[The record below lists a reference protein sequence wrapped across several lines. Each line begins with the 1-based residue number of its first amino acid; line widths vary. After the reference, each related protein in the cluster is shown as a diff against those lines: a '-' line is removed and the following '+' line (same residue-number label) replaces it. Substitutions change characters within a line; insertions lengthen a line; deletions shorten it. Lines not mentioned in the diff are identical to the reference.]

1 MITDI
6 EVPEPLSPLPGTNID
21 TDQGL
26 LQWISS
32 IDHKQIG
39 ILYLLMALFYLL
51 VGGAMA
57 LLMRIQLMV
66 PENHFLGAFAYNQL
80 FTMHG
85 TTMIFFVLTPA
96 ILGFSVYLTPLMIGA
111 NEMAFP
117 RLNAFSLWISFFG
130 GLLLYFSYLAGGAP
144 DTGWFNY
151 APLNQAQFSKTPGVD
166 YYCIGLL
173 LTGVGSVA
181 TAANLI
187 VTVVTL
193 RVEGMKYKYL
203 PVFVWMVFI
212 NSFLILAAFPS
223 LNAALVMLL
232 IDRQLDGHFFNVNT
246 GGSALLWQHLF
257 WLFGHPEVYIVVLP
271 PFGILSEVIQVY
283 SRKPIFGY
291 PFVVGSGIAISL
303 LAFGVWVHHMFATGM
318 GNTVNS
324 FFAAS
329 SMLIGIPTGVKIFN
343 WLGTMYGGSIRFT
356 TSMLFATAFLV
367 EFTIG
372 GLSGVSFAIVPIDW
386 QLTDTY
392 YVVAHL
398 HYVFLG
404 GSLFG
409 LFAGLF
415 YWFPKMTGRMI
426 DERLG
431 NWFFWLFVLGFN
443 LTFFVQHILGAIGM
457 PRRVHTY
464 PDLPGFEPLNMI
476 SSVGALLM
484 GLSML
489 PFLYLMYTAFKR
501 GKQAPDNPWDGY
513 TLEWL
518 ATSPPQLKS
527 FSIVPPIMS
536 FRPMHDLNHPEIGD
550 HKKTE
555 DDKYGTK
562 DDDVVSGRD

>member
-6 EVPEPLSPLPGTNID
+6 RLPEPQESLPGAGVT
-21 TDQGL
+21 TSQGL

-32 IDHKQIG
+32 VDHKQIG

-57 LLMRIQLMV
+57 LLMRWQLIV
-66 PENHFLGAFAYNQL
+66 PESQFLGPDTYNQL

-111 NEMAFP
+111 NEMSFP
-117 RLNAFSLWISFFG
+117 RLNAFSLWMAFFG
-130 GLLLYFSYLAGGAP
+130 GLLLYFSFLAGGAP
-144 DTGWFNY
+144 NTGWFNY
-151 APLNQAQFSKTPGVD
+151 APLNQTQYSSTPGVD

-173 LTGVGSVA
+173 LAGIGTVS

-187 VTVVTL
+187 VTIVSL
-193 RVEGMKYKYL
+193 RTPGMSYKHL
-203 PVFVWMVFI
+203 PVFVWMVLI

-223 LNAALVMLL
+223 LNAGLVMLL
-232 IDRQLDGHFFNVNT
+232 IDRQLDGHFFNTNS

-271 PFGILSEVIQVY
+271 PFGILSEVFQVF

-291 PFVVGSGIAISL
+291 PFVVGSGMAIAL

-318 GNTVNS
+318 GNTMNS

-356 TSMLFATAFLV
+356 TAMLFATAFLV

-409 LFAGLF
+409 LFSGLF
-415 YWFPKMTGRMI
+415 YWFPKMTGRMM

-431 NWFFWLFVLGFN
+431 KWFFWLFVIGFN
-443 LTFFVQHILGAIGM
+443 LTFFVQHILGVIGM

-464 PDLPGFEPLNMI
+464 PALPGFGSLNLI
-476 SSVGALLM
+476 STLGALLM
-484 GLSML
+484 GVSML
-489 PFLYLMYTAFKR
+489 LFMYLLYKTLKR
-501 GKQAPDNPWDGY
+501 GEHAPDNPWDAY

-518 ATSPPQLKS
+518 TTSPPALKN
-527 FSIVPPIMS
+527 FTTLPPVLS
-536 FRPMHDLNHPEIGD
+536 FRPLHDLNHPEIGD
-550 HKKTE
+550 QKKSE
-555 DDKYGTK
+555 DDKYGTN
-562 DDDVVSGRD
+562 

>member
-1 MITDI
+1 MITD
-6 EVPEPLSPLPGTNID
+6 VTLPEPQEPLPGASVNNP
-21 TDQGL
+21 QGL

-32 IDHKQIG
+32 VDHKQIG
-39 ILYLLMALFYLL
+39 IMYLLMALFYLL
-51 VGGAMA
+51 LGGLLA
-57 LLMRIQLMV
+57 LLMRVQLML
-66 PENHFLGAFAYNQL
+66 PENHFVGPETYNQL

-117 RLNAFSLWISFFG
+117 RLNAFSFWTAFFG
-130 GLLLYFSYLAGGAP
+130 GLLLYFSFLAGGAP
-144 DTGWFNY
+144 NAGWFNY
-151 APLNQAQFSKTPGVD
+151 APLNQMQYSSKPGID

-173 LTGVGSVA
+173 LAGIGTVSTG
-181 TAANLI
+181 ANLI
-187 VTVVTL
+187 VTIVNL
-193 RVEGMKYKYL
+193 RVEGMKYRYL
-203 PVFVWMVFI
+203 PIFVWMVFI
-212 NSFLILAAFPS
+212 NGFLILAAFPS

-232 IDRQLDGHFFNVNT
+232 IDRQLEGHFFSPAS

-271 PFGILSEVIQVY
+271 PFGVISEVIQVY

-291 PFVVGSGIAISL
+291 PFVVGSGMAIAL

-318 GNTVNS
+318 GNTMNS

-343 WLGTMYGGSIRFT
+343 WLGTMWGGSIRFT
-356 TSMLFATAFLV
+356 TAMLFATSFLV

-372 GLSGVSFAIVPIDW
+372 GLSGISFAIVPIDW

-415 YWFPKMTGRMI
+415 YWFPKMTGRMLS
-426 DERLG
+426 EKLG
-431 NWFFWLFVLGFN
+431 RWFFWLFVIGFN
-443 LTFFVQHILGAIGM
+443 LTFFVQHILGVIGM
-457 PRRVHTY
+457 PRRVHTF
-464 PDLPGFEPLNMI
+464 PDLPGFDALNLI
-476 SSVGALLM
+476 SSAGAFLM
-484 GLSML
+484 GASML
-489 PFLYLMYTAFKR
+489 VFLYLLYDALKR
-501 GKQAPDNPWDGY
+501 GKRAPDNLWDAY
-513 TLEWL
+513 TFEWL
-518 ATSPPQLKS
+518 TSSPPALRN
-527 FSIVPPIMS
+527 FDTLPPVFS
-536 FRPMHDLNHPEIGD
+536 FRPLHDLNHPDIGG
-550 HKKTE
+550 HKLDK

-562 DDDVVSGRD
+562 

>member
-6 EVPEPLSPLPGTNID
+6 QLPEPQESLPGAGVT
-21 TDQGL
+21 TSQGL

-32 IDHKQIG
+32 VDHKQIG

-57 LLMRIQLMV
+57 LLMRWQLIV
-66 PENHFLGAFAYNQL
+66 PESQFLGPDTYNQL

-111 NEMAFP
+111 NEMSFP
-117 RLNAFSLWISFFG
+117 RLNAFSFWIAFFG
-130 GLLLYFSYLAGGAP
+130 GLLLYFSFLAGGAP
-144 DTGWFNY
+144 NTGWFNY
-151 APLNQAQFSKTPGVD
+151 APLNQTQYSSTPGVD

-173 LTGVGSVA
+173 LAGIGTVS

-187 VTVVTL
+187 VTIVSL
-193 RVEGMKYKYL
+193 RTPGMSYKHL
-203 PVFVWMVFI
+203 TIFVWMILI

-223 LNAALVMLL
+223 LNAGLVMLL
-232 IDRQLDGHFFNVNT
+232 IDRQLDGHFFNTNS

-271 PFGILSEVIQVY
+271 PFGILSEVFQVF

-291 PFVVGSGIAISL
+291 PFVVGSGMAIAL

-318 GNTVNS
+318 GNTMNS

-356 TSMLFATAFLV
+356 TAMLFATAFLV

-409 LFAGLF
+409 LFSGLF
-415 YWFPKMTGRMI
+415 YWFPKITGRMM
-426 DERLG
+426 DETLG
-431 NWFFWLFVLGFN
+431 RWFFWLFVIGFN
-443 LTFFVQHILGAIGM
+443 LTFFVQHILGVIGM

-464 PDLPGFEPLNMI
+464 PNIPGYGSLNLV
-476 SSVGALLM
+476 STLGALLM
-484 GLSML
+484 GVSML
-489 PFLYLMYTAFKR
+489 VFMYLLYKTLKR
-501 GKQAPDNPWDGY
+501 GKHAPDNPWDAY
-513 TLEWL
+513 TQEWL
-518 ATSPPQLKS
+518 TTSPPALKN
-527 FSIVPPIMS
+527 FTTLPPVLS
-536 FRPMHDLNHPEIGD
+536 FRPLHDLNHPEIGD
-550 HKKTE
+550 QKKSE
-555 DDKYGTK
+555 DDKYGTN
-562 DDDVVSGRD
+562 

>member
-1 MITDI
+1 MISNI
-6 EVPEPLSPLPGTNID
+6 RLPEPQESLPGVGVNTS
-21 TDQGL
+21 QGL

-32 IDHKQIG
+32 VDHKQIG
-39 ILYLLMALFYLL
+39 LLYLLMALFYLL

-57 LLMRIQLMV
+57 LLMRWQLIV
-66 PENHFLGAFAYNQL
+66 PESHFLGPDTYNQL

-111 NEMAFP
+111 NEMSFP
-117 RLNAFSLWISFFG
+117 RLNAFSFWISFFG
-130 GLLLYFSYLAGGAP
+130 GLLLYFSFLAGGAP
-144 DTGWFNY
+144 NTGWFNY
-151 APLNQAQFSKTPGVD
+151 APLNQTQYSSTPGVD

-173 LTGVGSVA
+173 LTGIGTVS

-187 VTVVTL
+187 VTTVSL
-193 RVEGMKYKYL
+193 RIPGMSYKHL
-203 PVFVWMVFI
+203 PVFVWMVLI

-223 LNAALVMLL
+223 LNAGLVMLL
-232 IDRQLDGHFFNVNT
+232 IDRQLDGHFFNTNS

-271 PFGILSEVIQVY
+271 PFGILSEVFQVF

-291 PFVVGSGIAISL
+291 PFVVGSGMAIAL

-318 GNTVNS
+318 GNTMNS

-343 WLGTMYGGSIRFT
+343 WLGTMYGGSIRFKT
-356 TSMLFATAFLV
+356 AMLFATAFLV

-409 LFAGLF
+409 LFSGLF
-415 YWFPKMTGRMI
+415 YWFPKMTGRMM
-426 DERLG
+426 DETLG
-431 NWFFWLFVLGFN
+431 KWFFWLFTIGFN
-443 LTFFVQHILGAIGM
+443 LTFFVQHILGVIGM

-464 PDLPGFEPLNMI
+464 PALPGFGSLNLI
-476 SSVGALLM
+476 STVGALLM
-484 GLSML
+484 GVSML
-489 PFLYLMYTAFKR
+489 LFMYLLYKTLKR
-501 GKQAPDNPWDGY
+501 GKHAPDNPWDAY

-518 ATSPPQLKS
+518 TASPPALQNFTTL
-527 FSIVPPIMS
+527 PPILS
-536 FRPMHDLNHPEIGD
+536 FRPLHDLNHPEIGD
-550 HKKTE
+550 QKKSE
-555 DDKYGTK
+555 DDKYGTN
-562 DDDVVSGRD
+562 

>member
-1 MITDI
+1 MITDVTI
-6 EVPEPLSPLPGTNID
+6 PEPQAPLPGAGVDNS
-21 TDQGL
+21 QGL

-32 IDHKQIG
+32 VDHKQIG

-51 VGGAMA
+51 VGGALA
-57 LLMRIQLMV
+57 LLMRVQLMA
-66 PENHFLGAFAYNQL
+66 PENHFLGPEAYNQL

-117 RLNAFSLWISFFG
+117 RLNAFSFWIAFFG
-130 GLLLYFSYLAGGAP
+130 GLLLYFSFLAGGAP
-144 DTGWFNY
+144 NAGWFNY
-151 APLNQAQFSKTPGVD
+151 APLNQVQYSSQPGID

-173 LTGVGSVA
+173 LAGIGTVSTG
-181 TAANLI
+181 ANLI
-187 VTVVTL
+187 VTIISL
-193 RVEGMKYKYL
+193 RSPGFKYRYL
-203 PVFVWMVFI
+203 PIFVWMVFI
-212 NSFLILAAFPS
+212 NGFLILAAFPS

-232 IDRQLDGHFFNVNT
+232 IDRQLDGHFFNT
-246 GGSALLWQHLF
+246 ASGGSAMLWQHLF

-271 PFGILSEVIQVY
+271 PFGIISEVIQVY

-291 PFVVGSGIAISL
+291 PFVVGSGFAIAL

-318 GNTVNS
+318 GNTMNS

-356 TSMLFATAFLV
+356 TAMLFATSFLV

-372 GLSGVSFAIVPIDW
+372 GLSGISFAIVPIDW

-409 LFAGLF
+409 LLSGLF
-415 YWFPKMTGRMI
+415 YWFPKITGRMLN
-426 DERLG
+426 EKLG
-431 NWFFWLFVLGFN
+431 RWFFWLFVIGFN
-443 LTFFVQHILGAIGM
+443 LTFFMQHILGVIGM
-457 PRRVHTY
+457 PRRVYTF
-464 PDLPGFEPLNMI
+464 PNLPGFGLLNLI
-476 SSVGALLM
+476 SSLGAFLM
-484 GLSML
+484 GVSML
-489 PFLYLMYTAFKR
+489 VFLYLLYEALRR
-501 GKQAPDNPWDGY
+501 GKRAPDNPWDGY
-513 TLEWL
+513 TFEWL
-518 ATSPPQLKS
+518 TTSPPQLKN
-527 FSIVPPIMS
+527 FDTLPPVYS
-536 FRPMHDLNHPEIGD
+536 FRPLHDLNHPEIGD
-550 HKKTE
+550 HKKSR
-555 DDKYGTK
+555 DDKYGTQ
-562 DDDVVSGRD
+562 